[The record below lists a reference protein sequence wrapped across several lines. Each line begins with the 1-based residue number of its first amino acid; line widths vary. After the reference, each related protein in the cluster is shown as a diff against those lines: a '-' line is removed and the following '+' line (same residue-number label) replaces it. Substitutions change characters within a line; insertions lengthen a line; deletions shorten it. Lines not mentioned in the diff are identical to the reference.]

1 MNQETLFACDDVDQE
16 FCDCF
21 LFDFSHAFT
30 IPLRT
35 NRKIGS
41 RNSLEVLNA

>member
-1 MNQETLFACDDVDQE
+1 MNQETLFACDDIDQE
-16 FCDCF
+16 FCYGF

-30 IPLRT
+30 IPLRR
-35 NRKIGS
+35 NRKICV